1 MQERKKRERERTYKP
16 EGFWMQKIWKSSY
29 EYVMEAFDRAEK
41 CEKRILSKTP
51 GGRKQAALIY
61 GEKHHVSFF
70 IRFLKTAYLFLFIGS
85 LILNATS
92 DGTPVR

>member
-1 MQERKKRERERTYKP
+1 MFLSMQLQTALALPLGEPDT
-16 EGFWMQKIWKSSY
+16 
-29 EYVMEAFDRAEK
+29 AFDIHKTTYGNAPVR
-41 CEKRILSKTP
+41 LSDK
-51 GGRKQAALIY
+51 LEFD
-61 GEKHHVSFF
+61 GEKHHVSHF